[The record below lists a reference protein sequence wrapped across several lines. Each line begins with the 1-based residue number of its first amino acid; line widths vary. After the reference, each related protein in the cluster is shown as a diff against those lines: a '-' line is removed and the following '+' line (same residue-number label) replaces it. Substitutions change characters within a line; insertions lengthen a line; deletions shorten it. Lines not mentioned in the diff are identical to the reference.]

1 MARRLDAERVAVWQ
15 DFSLAARRVRS
26 ELERCLRLE
35 HGLELALYEVLDLLE
50 VSNGQGRMQDVA
62 DALVI
67 NRSTFTRLVDRM
79 DSAGLV
85 SRELTPDDGR
95 GILLTLTTKGARVHS
110 RSRPAYR
117 RVVQRAFNVHLT
129 DSDLV
134 ALQRVLSKV
143 NEVE

>member
-15 DFSLAARRVRS
+15 DFSLAGRRVRTD
-26 ELERCLRLE
+26 LERSLRVE
-35 HGLELALYEVLDLLE
+35 HGVELALYEVLDLLE
-50 VSNGQGRMQDVA
+50 VNNGQGRMQEVA

-95 GILLTLTTKGARVHS
+95 GILLTLTAKGARMHS
-110 RSRPAYR
+110 RARPAYR

-134 ALQRVLSKV
+134 ALQRILGKV
-143 NEVE
+143 NEP